1 MTRSDARRQLSWLT
15 EQFGRDGVLV
25 VPKGR
30 RAEEPMLPE
39 DAVHR
44 WPPCRCGAVV
54 VSGLPAA
61 GGGRSFVTPDRT
73 RPCALWGATLR

>member
-30 RAEEPMLPE
+30 RAEEPMLPD

-44 WPPCRCGAVV
+44 WPPCRCGQ
-54 VSGLPAA
+54 SLCPDYRPPEEAA
-61 GGGRSFVTPDRT
+61 PS
-73 RPCALWGATLR
+73 

>member
-15 EQFGRDGVLV
+15 ERFGRDGVLV

-30 RAEEPMLPE
+30 RSEEPLLPG

-44 WPPCRCGAVV
+44 
-54 VSGLPAA
+54 
-61 GGGRSFVTPDRT
+61 
-73 RPCALWGATLR
+73 